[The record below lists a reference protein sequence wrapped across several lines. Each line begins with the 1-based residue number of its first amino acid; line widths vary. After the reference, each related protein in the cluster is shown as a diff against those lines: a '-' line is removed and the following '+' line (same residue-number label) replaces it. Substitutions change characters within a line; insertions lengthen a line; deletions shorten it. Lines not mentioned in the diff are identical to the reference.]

1 LVDDAGR
8 KGGQSISIEIRHIG
22 SFKATDDPGRSCTLH
37 TYTRFEHTGV
47 HLIEGLKTIRTADGG
62 HVNRLDKDKY
72 QLLGAAGC
80 DIILHTDDP
89 DAP

>member
-1 LVDDAGR
+1 M
-8 KGGQSISIEIRHIG
+8 SIEIRHTG
-22 SFKATDDPGRSCTLH
+22 SFKATDDQGRSYTLH

-80 DIILHTDDP
+80 DIILHMDDP